1 MSQEDHIDNLEIET
15 KINPSAPLDAP
26 IAALIQ
32 DARDD
37 NRGFALNVA
46 AELKDGVKTI
56 VHRVEQVLPP
66 VDNREA
72 PTPYRKHS
80 IEDADSLVAYATK
93 YGTAKNSLVVYN
105 NKAITLC
112 LNELEKAEQREK
124 ITLTFAYSQEW
135 SAWARMFGN
144 TAHDHRTLLTHLI
157 MFQHTLLDVT
167 ILDRMRTI
175 KATFEA
181 KLDSDLQ
188 LANET
193 VGVVFKATAGD
204 ELVKFP
210 REFVITLP
218 VLDLDVDS
226 VQAWQKV
233 KVRVEVQ
240 LPTEPKQPVRFQ
252 LIAPELN
259 AVQRRRINAEIQV
272 IKQGLPEWTVVRGE
286 HAELARVVGRK

>member
-1 MSQEDHIDNLEIET
+1 MPQDDHIDNVELET
-15 KINPSAPLDAP
+15 NINPSAPLDAP

-32 DARDD
+32 DARDTKM
-37 NRGFALNVA
+37 GFAYHVA
-46 AELKDGVKTI
+46 AELKAGVKEI
-56 VHRVEQVLPP
+56 VHRVEQQLPP
-66 VDNREA
+66 TDNREL
-72 PTPYRKHS
+72 PTPYRKHA
-80 IEDADSLVAYATK
+80 IEDADSLVAYAKK
-93 YGTAKNSLVVYN
+93 YSDADNGLIVYN
-105 NKAITLC
+105 NRAITLSI
-112 LNELEKAEQREK
+112 NEREQEKQREK

-135 SAWARMFGN
+135 NAWASMFGN
-144 TAHDHRTLLTHLI
+144 KAHEHRTLLTHLI

-210 REFVITLP
+210 REFVIALP
-218 VLDLDVDS
+218 VLDLDVENL
-226 VQAWQKV
+226 QAWQKV

-252 LIAPELN
+252 LIAPELG
-259 AVQRRRINAEIQV
+259 AVQRQRINTEIFV
-272 IKQGLPEWTVVRGE
+272 IKQGLPEWTIVRGE
-286 HAELARVVGRK
+286 HLEQARVVGRK